1 MKTSKAKVKILHII
15 NGEFFSGAER
25 VQDVLALSLPDY
37 GYEVGFVSAA
47 HTKVELEKAKRAIFD
62 ALDLVFKNR

>member
-25 VQDVLALSLPDY
+25 VQDVLALSL
-37 GYEVGFVSAA
+37 
-47 HTKVELEKAKRAIFD
+47 L
-62 ALDLVFKNR
+62 